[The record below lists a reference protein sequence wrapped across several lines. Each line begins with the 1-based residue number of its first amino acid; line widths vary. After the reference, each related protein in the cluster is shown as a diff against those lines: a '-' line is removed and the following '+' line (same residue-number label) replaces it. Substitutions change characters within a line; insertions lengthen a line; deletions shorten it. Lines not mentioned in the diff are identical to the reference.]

1 MSNRLQGYLTPND
14 HAVLRE
20 ILDQTKSENAYR
32 RLLRRKLVQAEI
44 CSPRSVPDEVVT
56 INSRVTFCVDAGVP
70 RTANLVR
77 NESQDFPNYTVSV
90 GSLLGLGLLGLRAGR
105 SITVETETG
114 CLKKINLIRIDFQA
128 LALPGI
134 PMAITLTLSPRI
146 RRDSSQD
153 VAQGRGRPNEQC

>member
-1 MSNRLQGYLTPND
+1 MSDRLQCYLTVND

-20 ILDQTKSENAYR
+20 ILDQRPRDSAYG
-32 RLLRRKLVQAEI
+32 RLLRRKLAQAEI
-44 CSPRSVPDEVVT
+44 CSPQSVPNDVVT

-105 SITVETETG
+105 AIAVETETG
-114 CLKKINLIRIDFQA
+114 GLQKINAITIAFQA
-128 LALPGI
+128 LALPGTPI
-134 PMAITLTLSPRI
+134 VITSTLLSPRI
-146 RRDSSQD
+146 CWDRSPD
-153 VAQGRGRPNEQC
+153 AA